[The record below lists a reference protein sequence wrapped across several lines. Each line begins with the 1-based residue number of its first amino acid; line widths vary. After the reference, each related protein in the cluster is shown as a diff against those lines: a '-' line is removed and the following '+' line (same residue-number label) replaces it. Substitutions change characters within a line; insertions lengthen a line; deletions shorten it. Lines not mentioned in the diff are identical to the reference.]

1 MRQLPVPGSFC
12 FTKTKTMRKKIAEA
26 LRNRYANLGLTEK
39 AFDGVAGMLEK
50 TVTEESQIQTA
61 IEADEVSALLKSI
74 QGESDALRTAK
85 AQAQREL
92 EDYKK
97 SHPETKKPEE
107 GKSGDE
113 GEDGNTE
120 LLKQLKSI
128 QDRLDERDRRE
139 KSAQILSEVD
149 RLMKEKGAV
158 NDFIRRMTLRDMKA
172 GEGDTA
178 ETLAEKYKADY
189 DRNFKEAYGN
199 GPTPPA
205 GVGGAAGEFRKG
217 DYAPYAEALRK
228 EGLIPEKKS

>member
-1 MRQLPVPGSFC
+1 MREHPVPGLFC

-26 LRNRYANLGLTEK
+26 LRNRYGNLGLTEK

-50 TVTEESQIQTA
+50 TVTEESQIQAA

-74 QGESDALRTAK
+74 QGEADALRTART
-85 AQAQREL
+85 QAQREL
-92 EDYKK
+92 EEYKK
-97 SHPETKKPEE
+97 SHPEE
-107 GKSGDE
+107 GSG
-113 GEDGNTE
+113 GGDGNAE

-139 KSAQILSEVD
+139 KSERTLSEVD
-149 RLMKEKGAV
+149 RLMKEKGAT

-199 GPTPPA
+199 GPVPPA
-205 GVGGAAGEFRKG
+205 GGGGAGGEFKKG
-217 DYAPYAEALRK
+217 DYSQYVDSLRK

>member
-1 MRQLPVPGSFC
+1 MREHPVPGPFC

-26 LRNRYANLGLTEK
+26 LRNRYGNLGLTEK

-50 TVTEESQIQTA
+50 TVTEESQIQAA

-74 QGESDALRTAK
+74 QGETDALRTARE
-85 AQAQREL
+85 QARREL
-92 EDYKK
+92 DDYRK

-107 GKSGDE
+107 GSGGAGAE
-113 GEDGNTE
+113 GNAE

-139 KSAQILSEVD
+139 KSERTLSEVD
-149 RLMKEKGAV
+149 RLMKEKGAT
-158 NDFIRRMTLRDMKA
+158 NDFIRSVTLRDMKI

-178 ETLAEKYKADY
+178 EALAEKYKADY
-189 DRNFKEAYGN
+189 DRNFREAFGN
-199 GPTPPA
+199 GPVPPA
-205 GVGGAAGEFRKG
+205 GGGGAGGEFKKG
-217 DYAPYAEALRK
+217 DYSPFVESLRK

>member
-1 MRQLPVPGSFC
+1 
-12 FTKTKTMRKKIAEA
+12 MRKKIAEA

-50 TVTEESQIQTA
+50 TVTEESQIQAA
-61 IEADEVSALLKSI
+61 IGAEEVSALLKSI

-85 AQAQREL
+85 AQAQKEL

-97 SHPETKKPEE
+97 SHPETKKPEDGSGGE
-107 GKSGDE
+107 GH
-113 GEDGNTE
+113 DGNAE
-120 LLKQLKSI
+120 LLKQLKTI

-149 RLMKEKGAV
+149 SLMKEKGAV
-158 NDFIRRMTLRDMKA
+158 NDFIRRMTLRDMKM

-189 DRNFKEAYGN
+189 DRNFKEAYGS

-205 GVGGAAGEFRKG
+205 GVGGGAGEFRKG
-217 DYAPYAEALRK
+217 DYAPYVDSLRK
-228 EGLIPEKKS
+228 EGLIPEKKA

>member
-1 MRQLPVPGSFC
+1 
-12 FTKTKTMRKKIAEA
+12 MRKKIAEA

-50 TVTEESQIQTA
+50 TVTEESQIRTA

-97 SHPETKKPEE
+97 SHPETKKPE
-107 GKSGDE
+107 E

-189 DRNFKEAYGN
+189 DRNFKEAYGDS
-199 GPTPPA
+199 PTPPA

>member
-1 MRQLPVPGSFC
+1 
-12 FTKTKTMRKKIAEA
+12 MRKKIAEA

-50 TVTEESQIQTA
+50 TVTEESQIQSA
-61 IEADEVSALLKSI
+61 IESEEVSALLKSI
-74 QGESDALRTAK
+74 QGETDALRTAR
-85 AQAQREL
+85 AQAQKEL
-92 EDYKK
+92 DDYKK

-107 GKSGDE
+107 GSGGTGG
-113 GEDGNTE
+113 GENAE

-139 KSAQILSEVD
+139 KSERMFSDVD
-149 RLMKEKGAV
+149 RLMKEKGAT
-158 NDFIRRMTLRDMKA
+158 NDFIRRMTLRDMKT

-178 ETLAEKYKADY
+178 ETLAEKYRADY
-189 DRNFKEAYGN
+189 DRNFKEAYGT

-205 GVGGAAGEFRKG
+205 GGGGSGEEFKSG
-217 DYAPYAEALRK
+217 EYSAFVDSLRK

>member
-1 MRQLPVPGSFC
+1 MRELPVLGSFC
-12 FTKTKTMRKKIAEA
+12 FTKTKTMRKKIVEA

-50 TVTEESQIQTA
+50 TVTEESKIQDA
-61 IEADEVSALLKSI
+61 IAAEEVSALLKSI
-74 QGESDALRTAK
+74 QGESDALRTART
-85 AQAQREL
+85 QAQKEL

-97 SHPETKKPEE
+97 SHPEAKKPED
-107 GKSGDE
+107 GSGDE
-113 GEDGNTE
+113 GQDGNAE

-139 KSAQILSEVD
+139 KSERMLSEVD
-149 RLMKEKGAV
+149 RLMKQKGAT

-189 DRNFKEAYGN
+189 DRNFREAYGT

-205 GVGGAAGEFRKG
+205 GGGGAGEEFKSG
-217 DYAPYAEALRK
+217 EYSAFVDSLRK

>member
-1 MRQLPVPGSFC
+1 MREYPVPGSFC

-26 LRNRYANLGLTEK
+26 LRNRYGNLGLTEK

-50 TVTEESQIQTA
+50 TVTEESQIQAA

-74 QGESDALRTAK
+74 QGEADALRTART
-85 AQAQREL
+85 QAQREL
-92 EDYKK
+92 EEYKK
-97 SHPETKKPEE
+97 SHLEMKKPEE
-107 GKSGDE
+107 GSG
-113 GEDGNTE
+113 GGDGNAE

-139 KSAQILSEVD
+139 KSERTLSEVD
-149 RLMKEKGAV
+149 RLMKEKGAT

-199 GPTPPA
+199 GPVPPA
-205 GVGGAAGEFRKG
+205 GGGGAGGEFKKG
-217 DYAPYAEALRK
+217 DYSQYVDSLRK
-228 EGLIPEKKS
+228 EGLIAEKKS

>member
-1 MRQLPVPGSFC
+1 MRELPVLGSFC
-12 FTKTKTMRKKIAEA
+12 FTKTKTMRKKIVEA

-50 TVTEESQIQTA
+50 TVTEESQIEAA
-61 IEADEVSALLKSI
+61 IAAEEVSALLKSI
-74 QGESDALRTAK
+74 QGETDALRTART
-85 AQAQREL
+85 QAQKEL
-92 EDYKK
+92 DD
-97 SHPETKKPEE
+97 H
-107 GKSGDE
+107 
-113 GEDGNTE
+113 
-120 LLKQLKSI
+120 KQLKSI

-139 KSAQILSEVD
+139 KSERMLSEVD
-149 RLMKEKGAV
+149 RLMKQKGAT

-189 DRNFKEAYGN
+189 DRNFREAYGT

-205 GVGGAAGEFRKG
+205 GGGGAGEEFKSG
-217 DYAPYAEALRK
+217 EYSAFVDSLRK

>member
-1 MRQLPVPGSFC
+1 MREHPVPGPFC

-26 LRNRYANLGLTEK
+26 LRNRYGNLGLTEK
-39 AFDGVAGMLEK
+39 ALDGVAGMLEK
-50 TVTEESQIQTA
+50 TVTEESQIQAA

-74 QGESDALRTAK
+74 QGEADALRTART
-85 AQAQREL
+85 QAQKEL
-92 EDYKK
+92 EEYKK

-107 GKSGDE
+107 GSGGGE
-113 GEDGNTE
+113 GNAE

-139 KSAQILSEVD
+139 KSERTLSEVD
-149 RLMKEKGAV
+149 RLMKEKGAT

-199 GPTPPA
+199 GPVPPA
-205 GVGGAAGEFRKG
+205 GGGGAGGEFKKG
-217 DYAPYAEALRK
+217 DYSQYVDSLRK